1 MIKIQ
6 RAKLVEDFKQISKLA
21 TRIWFEHYT
30 PIIGEDQVIYMLN
43 KYQSVDA
50 ITEQISSRQEYYLLF
65 YNEKPSGYFCIYE
78 KNDSLFLS
86 KLYVLSDCRDKG
98 LGKLAMTYIETQAK
112 AKGVS
117 NIALT
122 VNKNNVDSIKAYEKM
137 GFIKVEPIIIAIGN
151 GFIMDDFLMKKEI
164 LKNEF

>member
-50 ITEQISSRQEYYLLF
+50 ITEQISSGQEY
-65 YNEKPSGYFCIYE
+65 
-78 KNDSLFLS
+78 
-86 KLYVLSDCRDKG
+86 
-98 LGKLAMTYIETQAK
+98 
-112 AKGVS
+112 
-117 NIALT
+117 
-122 VNKNNVDSIKAYEKM
+122 
-137 GFIKVEPIIIAIGN
+137 
-151 GFIMDDFLMKKEI
+151 
-164 LKNEF
+164 